1 MSQEGSLRH
10 QTAVSRLAAFQF
22 TAQRSNSAVLRLV
35 KERPMFV
42 VLYTGA
48 LVVGWFSIVNIGSE
62 TWMWIVYVV
71 VAFVMAFLLYTWPD
85 VNMRTMGA
93 A

>member
-1 MSQEGSLRH
+1 
-10 QTAVSRLAAFQF
+10 
-22 TAQRSNSAVLRLV
+22 
-35 KERPMFV
+35 MFV